1 MFKKKG
7 LTLIEVLISMCILV
21 IIVPPIISMVLTGVK
36 TNKKAE
42 DNQRALYIAQQCVE
56 EIKAKELTKDNIGSK
71 ERIEDNFKITQTITP
86 EEEYYFPDNKNDN
99 KEKEDFRAI
108 EYDGKI
114 EVKTHNNIDE
124 IYLYKGND
132 GNNKI
137 GSVNLKEDTNII
149 NIINGVK
156 ENGNV
161 DESEIILEINN
172 ESFEIEKENTKK
184 DSNIIIEL
192 NSIENTIED
201 EAPKIEIHTINNS
214 HNKDGN
220 FNIYLVKE
228 KGTNIKYSFSNDLGK
243 VKVYSNIF
251 KYKDGKKPKNASR
264 LYKINVKVWRKE
276 QDKSKDKPIHDIW
289 AYKTA
294 LE

>member
-56 EIKAKELTKDNIGSK
+56 KIKSMPDIDNI
-71 ERIEDNFKITQTITP
+71 ETEIEKDNFKITQTATP
-86 EEEYYFPDNKNDN
+86 EEGYYFPDKKNDN
-99 KEKEDFRAI
+99 KEKENFRAI

-114 EVKTHNNIDE
+114 KVKTHNNIDG

-132 GNNKI
+132 EENEI
-137 GSVNLKEDTNII
+137 GSVNLKNNGNTI
-149 NIINGVK
+149 NIINEAK

-161 DESEIILEINN
+161 DESKITLEINE
-172 ESFEIEKENTKK
+172 ESFQIENAKK
-184 DSNIIIEL
+184 DSNIIIEF
-192 NSIENTIED
+192 NSIENTVDGKE
-201 EAPKIEIHTINNS
+201 PKIEIHTINNFPNGS
-214 HNKDGN
+214 L
-220 FNIYLVKE
+220 NIYLVKE
-228 KGTNIKYSFSNDLGK
+228 KSTNVKYSFSNDLGK

-251 KYKDGKKPKNASR
+251 KYKEGEDPKGYSR

-276 QDKSKDKPIHDIW
+276 QDKSKDKPIQDIW